1 MTCHVSLFALTVPLE
16 GATMP
21 IMSALESGFCRSAPW
36 RVFARRRV
44 LRWALQGHA
53 LSGQVLELGAGS
65 GAMAEGAA
73 STFPEA
79 RLTVTD
85 LDPTMVR
92 SARERLRPYPNV
104 EVIEADIT
112 RLAFED
118 GSFDIVT
125 SNLMLHHVVD
135 WPAALDE
142 AKRVLRPG
150 GLLLGYD
157 LTRTLAAEA
166 IHFVDRSPHR
176 LIKADNLAAQLVSSG
191 FNEVA
196 VDSAWR
202 GHVMRF
208 SGRAPSPAVEIGED
222 AGTSR

>member
-1 MTCHVSLFALTVPLE
+1 
-16 GATMP
+16 
-21 IMSALESGFCRSAPW
+21 
-36 RVFARRRV
+36 
-44 LRWALQGHA
+44 
-53 LSGQVLELGAGS
+53 
-65 GAMAEGAA
+65 MAEGAA

-142 AKRVLRPG
+142 ARRVLRPG

-176 LIKADNLAAQLVSSG
+176 LIEAADLAVQLVSSG

-208 SGRAPSPAVEIGED
+208 SGRAHSPAVEIGED

>member
-1 MTCHVSLFALTVPLE
+1 
-16 GATMP
+16 
-21 IMSALESGFCRSAPW
+21 
-36 RVFARRRV
+36 
-44 LRWALQGHA
+44 
-53 LSGQVLELGAGS
+53 
-65 GAMAEGAA
+65 
-73 STFPEA
+73 
-79 RLTVTD
+79 
-85 LDPTMVR
+85 
-92 SARERLRPYPNV
+92 
-104 EVIEADIT
+104 
-112 RLAFED
+112 
-118 GSFDIVT
+118 
-125 SNLMLHHVVD
+125 MLHHVVD

-142 AKRVLRPG
+142 ARRVLRPG